1 MCSHFALPLSSLFS
15 ADYLTLSW
23 QLEASSD

>member
-23 QLEASSD
+23 QLGVSSD